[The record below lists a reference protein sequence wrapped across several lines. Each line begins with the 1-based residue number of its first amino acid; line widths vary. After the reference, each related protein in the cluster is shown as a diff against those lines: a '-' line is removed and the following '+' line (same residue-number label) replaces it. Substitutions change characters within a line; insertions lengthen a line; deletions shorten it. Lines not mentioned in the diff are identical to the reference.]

1 MGILN
6 KMAKNLLL
14 LRGFTH
20 KEKWQKKGRR
30 QLYKCLD
37 CGRQFVGGKRLD
49 TQDII
54 KDYVE

>member
-1 MGILN
+1 
-6 KMAKNLLL
+6 MAKNLLL

-20 KEKWQKKGRR
+20 KAKKGRR